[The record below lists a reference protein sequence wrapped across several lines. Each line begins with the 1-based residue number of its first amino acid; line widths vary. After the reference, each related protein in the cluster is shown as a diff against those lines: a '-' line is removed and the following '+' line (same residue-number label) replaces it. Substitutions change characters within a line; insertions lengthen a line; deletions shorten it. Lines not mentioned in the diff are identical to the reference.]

1 MTVCLCR
8 VQFGYR
14 RQGIFMSFK
23 YLKLM
28 AAATAL
34 IFSGL
39 ANAVTYTDNF
49 SGSNSTLS
57 WNALNYAC
65 LTAGTGSSGT
75 AGIIPAC
82 SPAFDA
88 SGSGAL
94 RLTPSAGNQ
103 TGAILSNF
111 SPFPLTQGLQV
122 TFTTYTYGGDSG
134 GSAGNGA
141 DGITF
146 FLTDGTQPI
155 PTVAGGLGGSLGYS
169 CSNTNSQYEGLANA
183 YLGLGIDEY
192 GNYLNSG
199 DNTNTG
205 IQNTNYSGV
214 TTYGTNSYANGQN
227 YYQPERIGLR
237 GAGNT
242 TWAWLKSQNPSYYSG
257 TVDAT
262 KTKAACSSGK
272 YVSGSTTILGVT
284 TYTYTNIPYNYNAIA
299 GGYSVLPNATKIA
312 NESAKTRA
320 GATPITYKL
329 QISAGGLLNFAY
341 SYNNGAF
348 QPVLVNNSITSTN
361 GPLPAS
367 LRFGFSAGTGGSYNI
382 HEITCFQASPLQSNT
397 SAGANTVQ
405 SGQYNAGAAIYL
417 ATYTSD
423 NWWGSVT
430 SNSLMVGSD
439 GTLSVS
445 SAANWDANCD
455 ISGGACP
462 SLGPDSSGNTKTVT
476 AQPITSR
483 NLFTWS
489 GSAGTAFEWNSLT
502 TAQKANLNSTDS
514 AGQTRL
520 AWLRGDRT
528 TEQLYSPVPGTLR
541 ARTQV
546 LGDIIDSSPTFVAA
560 PAANAY
566 PDAFTD
572 SFVGTS
578 ASIPENASGAQ
589 AYSAFV
595 KANSARQ
602 NIVYTGSNDGF
613 LHGFAAGP
621 ASSDGTYNA
630 STNNGSELIG
640 FMPAG
645 LLANS
650 TNATNLVNLSSPNY
664 VHNYYV
670 DATPVAGDL
679 FYGNAWHTWLVG
691 GVGTGGSEI
700 YALDVTDPTKFT
712 EATASNVV
720 VGDWTSATA
729 GLSNLGQTVGTP
741 IITRMHNGN
750 WAIIFGNGLASSKSA
765 GVYIGIVNATTGA
778 VTFQFLDTGVGS
790 STVANGIAYVA
801 TADLDGDQITD
812 YLYAGDQ
819 QGNVWRFDVTS
830 NTASNWSVSKF
841 GNTTAAPLYVARSG
855 ASTPAL
861 QPITTAPV
869 VASVAVGGG
878 NRVMVMFGT
887 GQKTPFNSTSG
898 DVYATGSQTFYGIW
912 DWDMSTWNKAAISNA
927 QYVSL
932 TGTQTVTRA
941 KLLQQTLAS
950 TSTGSGTNSQVL
962 GYRYL
967 NVGTVVCWQGSTTC
981 SSGNNQYG
989 WLFDLPSTNEQIIYS
1004 PTLIGGAVVVN
1015 TAIPPTVSAS
1025 TCNAGLQSGWTMAFD
1040 PASGGG
1046 IVQSFFPGS
1055 NGSTSTVNGSTVGG
1069 IQLNGVGSPTSVSY
1083 NGQTYLVSQTVNGT
1097 AALSKVY
1104 PPNSGAS
1111 RVSWKEIRY

>member
-1 MTVCLCR
+1 
-8 VQFGYR
+8 
-14 RQGIFMSFK
+14 MSFK

-28 AAATAL
+28 AIAAAML
-34 IFSGL
+34 FAGS
-39 ANAVTYTDNF
+39 ASAVTYTDNF
-49 SGSNSTLS
+49 SGNASTLS
-57 WNALNYAC
+57 WKALNYAC
-65 LTAGTGSSGT
+65 LTAGTGASGT
-75 AGIIPAC
+75 AGVIPAC

-94 RLTPSAGNQ
+94 RLTPAAGNQ

-111 SPFPLTQGLQV
+111 APFPLSQGLQV
-122 TFTTYTYGGDSG
+122 TFTTYTYGGNSG
-134 GSAGNGA
+134 GTAGNGA
-141 DGITF
+141 DGIAF
-146 FLTDGTQPI
+146 FLTDGTTKSV

-169 CSNTNSQYEGLANA
+169 CSQTNSQYEGLANA

-192 GNYLNSG
+192 GNFLNSG

-205 IQNTNYSGV
+205 IANTNYSGI
-214 TTYGTNSYANGQN
+214 TTYGTNSYYNGN
-227 YYQPERIGLR
+227 YYYQPERIGLR
-237 GAGNT
+237 GAGNL
-242 TWAWLKSQNPSYYSG
+242 TWAWLHAQNPDYYSG
-257 TVDAT
+257 TTPDMN
-262 KTKAACSSGK
+262 KTKQACSSGT
-272 YVSGSTTILGVT
+272 YVNNSLFGVAVT
-284 TYTYTNIPYNYNAIA
+284 TAPITYNYNAIA
-299 GGYSVLPNATKIA
+299 GGYAVLPNSTKIA
-312 NESAKTRA
+312 NESATTRA
-320 GATPITYKL
+320 NATPITYKL
-329 QISAGGLLNFAY
+329 QISSGGLLNFAY
-341 SYNNGAF
+341 SYNNGVF

-382 HEITCFQASPLQSNT
+382 HEITCFQAAPLQSNT
-397 SAGANTVQ
+397 SAGSNTVQ

-430 SNSLMVGSD
+430 SNSVLAASD
-439 GTLSVS
+439 GSLSIS
-445 SAANWDANCD
+445 STANWDANCD
-455 ISGGACP
+455 ITGGACP
-462 SLGPDSSGNTKTVT
+462 SLGTDSSGNTKTVT
-476 AQPITSR
+476 AQSSR
-483 NLFTWS
+483 NLVTWN
-489 GSAGTAFEWNSLT
+489 GSTGVAFQWGNLT
-502 TAQKANLNSTDS
+502 TTQVTNLNGTDGAGSTRVS
-514 AGQTRL
+514 
-520 AWLRGDRT
+520 WLRGDRS
-528 TEQLYSPVPGTLR
+528 TEQLYSPVPGSLR

-560 PAANAY
+560 PAANNY

-572 SFVGTS
+572 SLVGSS
-578 ASIPENASGAQ
+578 AVRPENASGAQ
-589 AYSAFV
+589 TYSAFV
-595 KANSARQ
+595 TANSGRQ

-613 LHGFAAGP
+613 LHAFAAGP
-621 ASSDGTYNA
+621 AISNTYTA
-630 STNNGSELIG
+630 STNNGSELLG

-650 TNATNLVNLSSPNY
+650 TNSTNLVNLTSPNY

-679 FYGNAWHTWLVG
+679 FYGSKWHTWLVG

-700 YALDVTDPTKFT
+700 YALDITDPTQFT
-712 EATASNVV
+712 EATASKVV
-720 VGDWTSATA
+720 MGDWTSATA

-741 IITRMHNGN
+741 VITRLHNGN
-750 WAIIFGNGLASSKSA
+750 WAIIFGNGLGSGKAA
-765 GVYIGIVNATTGA
+765 GIYIGLVDSTSGA
-778 VTFQFLDTGVGS
+778 VTFTFYSTGVGS
-790 STVANGIAYVA
+790 ASSANGIAYVA

-819 QGNVWRFDVTS
+819 QGNLWRLDVTS
-830 NTASNWSVSKF
+830 KTASNWAYSKF
-841 GNTTAAPLYVARSG
+841 GNTAITPLYVTKSG
-855 ASTPAL
+855 ASTPVL

-869 VASVAVGGG
+869 VASVTVGGG

-912 DWDMSTWNKAAISNA
+912 DWDMTAWNAAAIANA

-932 TGTQTVTRA
+932 AGPQTVSRSA
-941 KLLQQTLAS
+941 LLQQTLAS

-967 NVGTVVCWQGSTTC
+967 NVGTVVCWQGSSACT
-981 SSGNNQYG
+981 SNNNQYG
-989 WLFDLPSTNEQIIYS
+989 WLFDLPTTNEQIIYS
-1004 PTLIGGAVVVN
+1004 PTIIGGAVVVN

-1055 NGSTSTVNGSTVGG
+1055 NGSTGTVNGSTVGG
-1069 IQLNGVGSPTSVSY
+1069 IQLNGVGSPSSISY

-1104 PPNSGAS
+1104 PPNGASS